1 LRLQLPG
8 QSVDRNK
15 SADREHACDALPA
28 SEVLSRAACEAAPS
42 LDWAHAAA
50 LALLQQPV
58 EAAISSVMKTVGEA
72 AAADRAWMFEYD
84 EALLRFRNT
93 HEWSRPGTPSF
104 VADLQDAPVTIIGWL
119 HQFLVENNAVMIN
132 RADALP
138 VKAKTLRAELLRQD
152 DKSVLCVPIFH
163 AGRLRAC
170 IGFDTVRATHRWS
183 ESEMK
188 GLFHCADLIAAARYG
203 QGSADTALP
212 QKQGRFP
219 GLVYLRKQGGVRGT
233 ALETIVG
240 LRSSGDYTEVW
251 FADGSTMLDQRPLV
265 QWMALTPRASFLR
278 IHRSAIINQK
288 YVCDLERRAS
298 GAWQL
303 RLRNLAG
310 NWPVSRSGRGEL
322 RVRLGI

>member
-1 LRLQLPG
+1 
-8 QSVDRNK
+8 
-15 SADREHACDALPA
+15 
-28 SEVLSRAACEAAPS
+28 VLSRAACEAAPS

-58 EAAISSVMKTVGEA
+58 DAAISSIMKAVGEA

-84 EALLRFRNT
+84 DALLRFRNT

-104 VADLQDAPVTIIGWL
+104 VEDLQDAPVTMIGWL
-119 HQFLVENNAVMIN
+119 QQFLVANKAVMIN
-132 RADALP
+132 RTDALP
-138 VKAKTLRAELLRQD
+138 AKAKTLQAELLRQD
-152 DKSVLCVPIFH
+152 DKSVLCVPMFH

-188 GLFHCADLIAAARYG
+188 VLFHCADLIAAARYG
-203 QGSADTALP
+203 SPDATLQ
-212 QKQGRFP
+212 QKPDRFS

-233 ALETIVG
+233 ALETIAG

-251 FADGSTMLDQRPLV
+251 LMDGSTMLDQRPLV

-278 IHRSAIINQK
+278 IHRSAIVNQK
-288 YVCDLERRAS
+288 YVCDLERRGS
-298 GAWQL
+298 GAWRL
-303 RLRNLAG
+303 RLRNLTG
-310 NWPVSRSGRGEL
+310 DWPVSRSGRAEL